1 MRTKVTTLKKH
12 PPVELVFR
20 RFEGDRN
27 AQSLA
32 IEDASPNFSAYVRGG
47 ADTEPGRLIHRILV
61 PTDFSAP
68 SVRAIKRAVVLAR
81 QSNATLTI
89 LHVVD
94 INPSAAFTHCGSADD
109 LMRQLW
115 ITGTAELAQ
124 LKKSLEQTHLQIRT
138 LLVEGLPHEAI
149 VENSSDFDLLVIS
162 EPHAK
167 FGWNFFSKHTAR
179 RVIEQAKCRVHVV
192 RQDTGLTGRNL
203 RSKAK
208 VAA

>member
-1 MRTKVTTLKKH
+1 
-12 PPVELVFR
+12 
-20 RFEGDRN
+20 
-27 AQSLA
+27 
-32 IEDASPNFSAYVRGG
+32 
-47 ADTEPGRLIHRILV
+47 V
-61 PTDFSAP
+61 PTDFSAS
-68 SVRAIKRAVVLAR
+68 SVCAIKRAVVLAR

-89 LHVVD
+89 LHVID
-94 INPSAAFTHCGSADD
+94 INPPAASTHYGSANE

-115 ITGTAELAQ
+115 GTGTAELAR
-124 LKKSLEQTHLQIRT
+124 LKKSLEQTQVQIQT

-167 FGWNFFSKHTAR
+167 SGWNFFSKHTAQ

-192 RQDTGLTGRNL
+192 RQDTGLIGRNL
-203 RSKAK
+203 RSTAK